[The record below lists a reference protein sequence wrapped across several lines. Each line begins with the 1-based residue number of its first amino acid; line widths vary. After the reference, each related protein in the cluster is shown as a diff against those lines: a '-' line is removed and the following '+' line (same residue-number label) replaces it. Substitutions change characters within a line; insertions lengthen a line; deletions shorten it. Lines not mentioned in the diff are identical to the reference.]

1 MSWTESVP
9 DNSVIS
15 AIHGGQTTKIA
26 PRERV
31 TAPSRKPPLGTDAC
45 MVEEKGLHSSLHG
58 ASNSSSH
65 GSSQSSET
73 AQQVSAVPLREHSG
87 GLMTAVKATL
97 VRDLTLLL
105 RRRGEVLNPLV
116 FFALVITL
124 FPIAIS
130 PDPELLAVIAPG
142 LLWVAALL
150 AALLSLDSLFRSDYD
165 DGSLEQLLLA
175 PQPLVALSLAKVAV
189 HWLLTGLPLALM
201 APILGI
207 MLALPA
213 GSYAVLALSLA
224 LGTASLSL
232 IGAIGAALTVG
243 LARGG
248 VLLSLLVLPLYI
260 PVLIFGAGAVQ
271 AAIFGEGVS
280 AHLAILGALL
290 AASLMLAPWAI
301 AASLRISING

>member
-1 MSWTESVP
+1 VVLQE
-9 DNSVIS
+9 
-15 AIHGGQTTKIA
+15 TTAVA
-26 PRERV
+26 PRLKE
-31 TAPSRKPPLGTDAC
+31 PG
-45 MVEEKGLHSSLHG
+45 EGLAL
-58 ASNSSSH
+58 AL
-65 GSSQSSET
+65 T
-73 AQQVSAVPLREHSG
+73 
-87 GLMTAVKATL
+87 ATL
-97 VRDLTLLL
+97 KRDLVLML

-124 FPIAIS
+124 FPIGIS
-130 PDPELLAVIAPG
+130 PDPDLLALIAPG

-150 AALLSLDSLFRSDYD
+150 AALLSLDSLFRSDFD

-175 PQPLVALSLAKVAV
+175 PQPLAALSLAKVAV

-201 APILGI
+201 APVLGI

-213 GSYAVLALSLA
+213 GSYLVLAISLA
-224 LGTASLSL
+224 LGSATLSL

-271 AAIFGEGVS
+271 AAIAGDSVS

-290 AASLMLAPWAI
+290 AAALMLAPWAI

>member
-1 MSWTESVP
+1 MTDTEAAMALHREP
-9 DNSVIS
+9 
-15 AIHGGQTTKIA
+15 HGGLVVA
-26 PRERV
+26 
-31 TAPSRKPPLGTDAC
+31 
-45 MVEEKGLHSSLHG
+45 
-58 ASNSSSH
+58 
-65 GSSQSSET
+65 
-73 AQQVSAVPLREHSG
+73 LR
-87 GLMTAVKATL
+87 ATL
-97 VRDLTLLL
+97 KRDLLLLL
-105 RRRGEVLNPLV
+105 RRRSEVLNPLV

-124 FPIAIS
+124 FPIGIS
-130 PDPELLAVIAPG
+130 PDPELLATIAPG

-150 AALLSLDSLFRSDYD
+150 AALLSLDTLFRGDYD
-165 DGSLEQLLLA
+165 DGSLEQLLLT
-175 PQPLVALSLAKVAV
+175 PQPLAALGLAKVAV

-201 APILGI
+201 APVLGI
-207 MLALPA
+207 MLSLPA
-213 GSYAVLALSLA
+213 GSYGVLALSLA

-271 AAIFGEGVS
+271 AAILGDGVA

-290 AASLMLAPWAI
+290 AVTLMFAPWAI

>member
-1 MSWTESVP
+1 MQET
-9 DNSVIS
+9 
-15 AIHGGQTTKIA
+15 
-26 PRERV
+26 
-31 TAPSRKPPLGTDAC
+31 
-45 MVEEKGLHSSLHG
+45 GLHSASDSALHG
-58 ASNSSSH
+58 PV
-65 GSSQSSET
+65 T
-73 AQQVSAVPLREHSG
+73 TRDLPLVPLLEHKG
-87 GLMTAVKATL
+87 GLMVAVKATL

-130 PDPELLAVIAPG
+130 PDAELLATIAPG

-175 PQPLVALSLAKVAV
+175 PQPLAALSVAKVAV

-201 APILGI
+201 APLLGV

-271 AAIFGEGVS
+271 AAILGDGVS

>member
-1 MSWTESVP
+1 M
-9 DNSVIS
+9 
-15 AIHGGQTTKIA
+15 H
-26 PRERV
+26 
-31 TAPSRKPPLGTDAC
+31 
-45 MVEEKGLHSSLHG
+45 
-58 ASNSSSH
+58 SSSH
-65 GSSQSSET
+65 GSLQGASP
-73 AQQVSAVPLREHSG
+73 SASPDVEAAPSTPVVTLLEHQG
-87 GLMTAVKATL
+87 GMMVAVKATL
-97 VRDLTLLL
+97 IRDVTLLL
-105 RRRGEVLNPLV
+105 RRRGEILNPLV

-142 LLWVAALL
+142 LLWVVALL

-175 PQPLVALSLAKVAV
+175 PQPLAALGLAKVVV

-201 APILGI
+201 APLLGI
-207 MLALPA
+207 MLALPV

-224 LGTASLSL
+224 LGSASLSL

-271 AAIFGEGVS
+271 AAIVGEGVS

>member
-1 MSWTESVP
+1 M
-9 DNSVIS
+9 
-15 AIHGGQTTKIA
+15 H
-26 PRERV
+26 
-31 TAPSRKPPLGTDAC
+31 
-45 MVEEKGLHSSLHG
+45 
-58 ASNSSSH
+58 SSSH
-65 GSSQSSET
+65 GSLQGASPSASSDVEAAPST
-73 AQQVSAVPLREHSG
+73 PVVTLLEHQG
-87 GLMTAVKATL
+87 GMMVAVKATL
-97 VRDLTLLL
+97 IRDVTLLL
-105 RRRGEVLNPLV
+105 RRRGEILNPLV

-142 LLWVAALL
+142 LLWVVALL

-175 PQPLVALSLAKVAV
+175 PQPLAALGLAKVVV

-201 APILGI
+201 APLLGI
-207 MLALPA
+207 MLALPV

-224 LGTASLSL
+224 LGSASLSL

-271 AAIFGEGVS
+271 AAIVGEGVS

>member
-1 MSWTESVP
+1 MP
-9 DNSVIS
+9 NSDPHLVQQADAVRLFREPEGGAGV
-15 AIHGGQTTKIA
+15 AI
-26 PRERV
+26 R
-31 TAPSRKPPLGTDAC
+31 
-45 MVEEKGLHSSLHG
+45 
-58 ASNSSSH
+58 
-65 GSSQSSET
+65 
-73 AQQVSAVPLREHSG
+73 
-87 GLMTAVKATL
+87 ATL
-97 VRDLTLLL
+97 KRDLVLLM
-105 RRRGEVLNPLV
+105 RRRSEVLNPLV

-124 FPIAIS
+124 FPIGIS
-130 PDPELLAVIAPG
+130 PDPELLATIAPG

-150 AALLSLDSLFRSDYD
+150 AALLSLDSLFRSDYE
-165 DGSLEQLLLA
+165 DGSLEQLLLS
-175 PQPLVALSLAKVAV
+175 PQPLPALVLAKVAV

-224 LGTASLSL
+224 LGSASLSL

-243 LARGG
+243 LSRGG

-271 AAIFGEGVS
+271 AAIFGEGVA

-290 AASLMLAPWAI
+290 AVALILAPWAI

>member
-1 MSWTESVP
+1 MP
-9 DNSVIS
+9 
-15 AIHGGQTTKIA
+15 QY
-26 PRERV
+26 
-31 TAPSRKPPLGTDAC
+31 
-45 MVEEKGLHSSLHG
+45 
-58 ASNSSSH
+58 
-65 GSSQSSET
+65 ET
-73 AQQVSAVPLREHSG
+73 AKVAPHLEPRLKEPG
-87 GLMTAVKATL
+87 DGIALALKATL
-97 VRDLTLLL
+97 KRDLVLML

-124 FPIAIS
+124 FPIGIS
-130 PDPELLAVIAPG
+130 PDPDLLAMIAPG

-175 PQPLVALSLAKVAV
+175 PQPLSALALAKVTV

-213 GSYAVLALSLA
+213 GSYLVLAISLA
-224 LGTASLSL
+224 LGSASLSL

-271 AAIFGEGVS
+271 AAIFGDAVM

-290 AASLMLAPWAI
+290 AVALMLAPWAI

>member
-1 MSWTESVP
+1 MPLFREPEGGAGV
-9 DNSVIS
+9 
-15 AIHGGQTTKIA
+15 AI
-26 PRERV
+26 R
-31 TAPSRKPPLGTDAC
+31 
-45 MVEEKGLHSSLHG
+45 
-58 ASNSSSH
+58 
-65 GSSQSSET
+65 
-73 AQQVSAVPLREHSG
+73 
-87 GLMTAVKATL
+87 ATL
-97 VRDLTLLL
+97 KRDLVLMM
-105 RRRGEVLNPLV
+105 RRRSEVLNPLV

-124 FPIAIS
+124 FPIGIS
-130 PDPELLAVIAPG
+130 PDPELLATIAPG

-165 DGSLEQLLLA
+165 DGSLEQLLLS
-175 PQPLVALSLAKVAV
+175 PQPLPALALAKVAV

-201 APILGI
+201 APLLGI
-207 MLALPA
+207 MLSLPA
-213 GSYAVLALSLA
+213 GSYAVLSLSLA

-243 LARGG
+243 LSRGG

-271 AAIFGEGVS
+271 AAILGDGVS

-290 AASLMLAPWAI
+290 AVALSLAPWAI

>member
-1 MSWTESVP
+1 MEP
-9 DNSVIS
+9 RLKEPGD
-15 AIHGGQTTKIA
+15 GIA
-26 PRERV
+26 L
-31 TAPSRKPPLGTDAC
+31 AL
-45 MVEEKGLHSSLHG
+45 
-58 ASNSSSH
+58 
-65 GSSQSSET
+65 
-73 AQQVSAVPLREHSG
+73 
-87 GLMTAVKATL
+87 KATL
-97 VRDLTLLL
+97 KRDLVLML

-124 FPIAIS
+124 FPIGIS
-130 PDPELLAVIAPG
+130 PDPDLLALIAPG

-175 PQPLVALSLAKVAV
+175 PQPLSALALAKVAV

-213 GSYAVLALSLA
+213 GSYLVLAISLA
-224 LGTASLSL
+224 LGSATLSL

-271 AAIFGEGVS
+271 AAIVGDAVT

-290 AASLMLAPWAI
+290 AVALMLAPWAI

>member
-1 MSWTESVP
+1 V
-9 DNSVIS
+9 
-15 AIHGGQTTKIA
+15 AIHA
-26 PRERV
+26 P
-31 TAPSRKPPLGTDAC
+31 
-45 MVEEKGLHSSLHG
+45 
-58 ASNSSSH
+58 
-65 GSSQSSET
+65 Q
-73 AQQVSAVPLREHSG
+73 G
-87 GLMTAVKATL
+87 GLLVAIKATL
-97 VRDLTLLL
+97 KRDLTLML

-124 FPIAIS
+124 FPIGIS
-130 PDPELLAVIAPG
+130 PDPELLASIAPG

-175 PQPLVALSLAKVAV
+175 PQPLAALGLAKVAV

-201 APILGI
+201 APLLGI
-207 MLALPA
+207 MLSLPA

-271 AAIFGEGVS
+271 AAIFGEGIA

-290 AASLMLAPWAI
+290 ALALMLAPWAI

>member
-1 MSWTESVP
+1 MP
-9 DNSVIS
+9 
-15 AIHGGQTTKIA
+15 
-26 PRERV
+26 
-31 TAPSRKPPLGTDAC
+31 
-45 MVEEKGLHSSLHG
+45 
-58 ASNSSSH
+58 SSH
-65 GSSQSSET
+65 ATTGIPEMSMH
-73 AQQVSAVPLREHSG
+73 APSG
-87 GLMTAVKATL
+87 GLMVAISATFK
-97 VRDLTLLL
+97 RDLTLLL

-124 FPIAIS
+124 FPIGIS
-130 PDPELLAVIAPG
+130 PDPQLLAEIAPG

-165 DGSLEQLLLA
+165 DGSLEQLLLV
-175 PQPLVALSLAKVAV
+175 PQPLAALSLAKVAV

-213 GSYAVLALSLA
+213 GSYMVLALSLA

-271 AAIFGEGVS
+271 AAILGDGIA

-290 AASLMLAPWAI
+290 AISLMLAPWAI

>member
-1 MSWTESVP
+1 MLSTDVTT
-9 DNSVIS
+9 S
-15 AIHGGQTTKIA
+15 A
-26 PRERV
+26 
-31 TAPSRKPPLGTDAC
+31 
-45 MVEEKGLHSSLHG
+45 
-58 ASNSSSH
+58 
-65 GSSQSSET
+65 SEMPMYEP
-73 AQQVSAVPLREHSG
+73 QG
-87 GLMTAVKATL
+87 GLLVALSATL
-97 VRDLTLLL
+97 KRDLTLML

-124 FPIAIS
+124 FPIGIS
-130 PDPELLAVIAPG
+130 PDPQLLAVIAPG

-150 AALLSLDSLFRSDYD
+150 AALLSLDSLFRSDYE
-165 DGSLEQLLLA
+165 DGSLEQMLLA
-175 PQPLVALSLAKVAV
+175 PQPLAALGLAKVAV

-201 APILGI
+201 APVLGI

-213 GSYAVLALSLA
+213 GSYLVLALSLA

-260 PVLIFGAGAVQ
+260 PILIFGAGAVQ
-271 AAIFGEGVS
+271 AAIMGDGVA

-290 AASLMLAPWAI
+290 AMALMLSPWAI
-301 AASLRISING
+301 SASLRISING